1 VEPVED
7 IVRNIIVLYLFL
19 TWDVA
24 LKHKHGILAGGHE
37 IAIGFQGT
45 PNKATRLLGCC
56 LDLLLSH
63 IIVSCCLMFCC
74 ILDLFVEFWILLL
87 LDC

>member
-37 IAIGFQGT
+37 IAIG
-45 PNKATRLLGCC
+45 C
-56 LDLLLSH
+56 
-63 IIVSCCLMFCC
+63 
-74 ILDLFVEFWILLL
+74 
-87 LDC
+87 

>member
-1 VEPVED
+1 VTSGAVGPVED
-7 IVRNIIVLYLFL
+7 IVRNIIVFYLFL

-56 LDLLLSH
+56 LNLLLSH
-63 IIVSCCLMFCC
+63 IIVSCCLIFWICLSNFGFFCC
-74 ILDLFVEFWILLL
+74 
-87 LDC
+87 

>member
-24 LKHKHGILAGGHE
+24 LKHKHGILACGHE
-37 IAIGFQGT
+37 IAIG
-45 PNKATRLLGCC
+45 C
-56 LDLLLSH
+56 
-63 IIVSCCLMFCC
+63 
-74 ILDLFVEFWILLL
+74 
-87 LDC
+87 